1 MKNIPFENKNL
12 RVIKKWNKLEGRSK
26 VLCALKMSK
35 RDLENVDNDDPL
47 RKRLKI
53 REKCMFGD
61 KCYRRNPHHFRQ
73 FSHPH
78 LECLKKEALEN
89 EPTIVKEQYQM
100 LKELNL
106 LDCDVK
112 GKQPTLPMPTSS
124 RTTVTKDMHPIL
136 QRFKS
141 QEPFNIFFTKVKDV
155 PSTHRDS
162 NSIFLTDL
170 LHSCHGNLKSSVQIN
185 FLVDFDWLFMSYE
198 ATGNQVSN
206 IPSFEHPDNELSFS
220 HFKLLIFR
228 TFHCWF
234 FTEKIIQAWR
244 MSETMSKLFAFAH
257 PTPLEHITPS

>member
-1 MKNIPFENKNL
+1 ML
-12 RVIKKWNKLEGRSK
+12 SK
-26 VLCALKMSK
+26 FKMSK
-35 RDLENVDNDDPL
+35 RDLDNDDNDDPL

-78 LECLKKEALEN
+78 LECMKKEPSET
-89 EPTIVKEQYQM
+89 EPTIVQEQYKM

-106 LDCDVK
+106 LDFDVEVEQK
-112 GKQPTLPMPTSS
+112 RSDRTAQPAPALTIPTSA
-124 RTTVTKDMHPIL
+124 TTTTKDHPIL

-185 FLVDFDWLFMSYE
+185 FLVDFEWLLMSYE
-198 ATGNQVSN
+198 ATGNQVSKQIYLN
-206 IPSFEHPDNELSFS
+206 LLFLSSSCQFR
-220 HFKLLIFR
+220 LFR

-234 FTEKIIQAWR
+234 FTEKIIQVWR
-244 MSETMSKLFAFAH
+244 MLVETMSKLFAYGH
-257 PTPLEHITPS
+257 RTPLERTIPN

>member
-1 MKNIPFENKNL
+1 
-12 RVIKKWNKLEGRSK
+12 
-26 VLCALKMSK
+26 MSK
-35 RDLENVDNDDPL
+35 RDLDNDDNDDPL

-78 LECLKKEALEN
+78 LECMKKEPSETA
-89 EPTIVKEQYQM
+89 PTIVQEQYKM

-106 LDCDVK
+106 LDFDVEVEQK
-112 GKQPTLPMPTSS
+112 RSDRTAQPAPALTIPTSA
-124 RTTVTKDMHPIL
+124 TTTTKDHPIL

-185 FLVDFDWLFMSYE
+185 FLVDFEWLLMSYE
-198 ATGNQVSN
+198 ATGNQVSKQIYLN
-206 IPSFEHPDNELSFS
+206 LLFLSSTSCQFR
-220 HFKLLIFR
+220 LFR
-228 TFHCWF
+228 TFHCSF
-234 FTEKIIQAWR
+234 FTEKIIQV
-244 MSETMSKLFAFAH
+244 
-257 PTPLEHITPS
+257 